1 MRPPYPSITNCLLI
15 IFLYKAY
22 KHTTIRNSKNY
33 LRRLINVYSQ
43 KIVFNQSAEG
53 VLNVLE
59 YKGWLVRTVFVQN
72 QLWWV
77 LSDVCNVIHLS
88 NASSAAARLD
98 ECEKMTL
105 TQTSSHSGQ
114 RGGAQKLLLINVF
127 GLCHLLDTSRKPAA
141 KAFRRWNMTE
151 AMPSILQ
158 NGGYIL
164 GQNSMDADELRDAT
178 DSFARNVLAA
188 RDQQVQELLLENKE
202 QAALLREW
210 EPKVRYYD
218 AVLCIQGALPISVIA
233 KGYGVSAQAMNRY
246 LHDRMVQY
254 KRAGT
259 WLLYQPYADRGYTQS
274 HPILCGSPHCREHT
288 YWTPKGREI
297 GRAHV

>member
-1 MRPPYPSITNCLLI
+1 MNLIDKIVGYFSPEAGAQREAWRQVLQEYRNYDAGSHGRTN
-15 IFLYKAY
+15 ANW
-22 KHTTIRNSKNY
+22 R
-33 LRRLINVYSQ
+33 
-43 KIVFNQSAEG
+43 VFNQSAEG

-210 EPKVRYYD
+210 EPKARYYD

-254 KRAGT
+254 KRAGMM
-259 WLLYQPYADRGYTQS
+259 WYKKSRHLQL
-274 HPILCGSPHCREHT
+274 RE
-288 YWTPKGREI
+288 KE
-297 GRAHV
+297 